1 MNIPLKYKS
10 VAIRALKAFLSGAL
24 ATMAVVMPFS
34 GSSWKDVG
42 VWIGALLMA
51 GMVGG
56 LTSLIMGYEK
66 WLNWQE

>member
-1 MNIPLKYKS
+1 MQIPQKYKS
-10 VAIRALKAFLSGAL
+10 VAMRFLKVFLSSAF

-34 GSSWKDVG
+34 GSSWKDVQ

-56 LTSLIMGYEK
+56 VSGIVSGYEK
-66 WLNWQE
+66 WLNWTE